1 MEELKSAGN
10 ARFIAQ
16 CIGRKQS
23 GPGGPGGNYKEGRGE
38 WHREVGQEEER
49 SGEKIVREAQ
59 DRQGGDWRAVRG
71 GVGKERGVA
80 RLPGE
85 VGSGR
90 VSRGT

>member
-38 WHREVGQEEER
+38 WHSR
-49 SGEKIVREAQ
+49 SWA
-59 DRQGGDWRAVRG
+59 GG
-71 GVGKERGVA
+71 GKERREDRKGSPGPAGRGLESRA
-80 RLPGE
+80 RRGRE
-85 VGSGR
+85 GTRGSEAPR
-90 VSRGT
+90 

>member
-1 MEELKSAGN
+1 METIRRVGA
-10 ARFIAQ
+10 
-16 CIGRKQS
+16 S
-23 GPGGPGGNYKEGRGE
+23 GI
-38 WHREVGQEEER
+38 REVGQEEER

-59 DRQGGDWRAVRG
+59 DGPGGDWRAVRG